1 MKKLLLIPLLLMTIA
16 CEDGIPDNN
25 TPTQKEWYEITDVDG
40 GVVLR
45 CLGSGQNRICYVKQ

>member
-1 MKKLLLIPLLLMTIA
+1 MTIA